1 MPVRKLVTLDKTLA
15 ISPNGTDQL
24 DLPRDHVIDDI
35 VLRFQ
40 FSYSATSAPSL
51 WDVLKAIQEVRVVSD
66 GSIVHWSLRGDDIYI
81 LNYYDQQGAVPV
93 YRDQPQ
99 VPAEIAETGAT
110 ITLRLATSEILANL
124 KSDLKLSVRF
134 GGAIGSIT
142 SFSGAVTVSVEQLV
156 YDPNEFVEAYG
167 PNLENLAEPK
177 VTAEEATLNAGT
189 QFQTVSEL
197 PVGNLLKRTVMVVT
211 DSSGN
216 FSDSVVDRIRLM
228 NKPGAQELLNEA
240 FTILG
245 DKDSMEY
252 QLTQRLTGVVFID
265 YGIDVTEDNLGL
277 RMWRVAKG
285 DITLETRNNANGR
298 ARLIHEEIIVNTEY
312 LDEAGV

>member
-1 MPVRKLVTLDKTLA
+1 MPVRKLVTLDKRLA

-81 LNYYDQQGAVPV
+81 LNYYDQQQTVPV
-93 YRDQPQ
+93 DIT
-99 VPAEIAETGAT
+99 ASDAT

-142 SFSGAVTVSVEQLV
+142 SFSGAVMVSVEQLV

-240 FTILG
+240 FTIFG
-245 DKDSMEY
+245 DKDRMEY

-265 YGIDVTEDNLGL
+265 YGVDVTEDNLGL

-298 ARLIHEEIIVNTEY
+298 ARLIHEEIIVNSEA
-312 LDEAGV
+312 LDNAGV

>member
-1 MPVRKLVTLDKTLA
+1 MPVRKLVTLDKRLA

-81 LNYYDQQGAVPV
+81 LNYYDQQQAVPV
-93 YRDQPQ
+93 DIT
-99 VPAEIAETGAT
+99 ASDAT

-142 SFSGAVTVSVEQLV
+142 SFSGAVMVSVEQLV

-211 DSSGN
+211 DSRDN

-240 FTILG
+240 FTIFG
-245 DKDSMEY
+245 DKDRMEY
-252 QLTQRLTGVVFID
+252 QLTQRLTGVVIID
-265 YGIDVTEDNLGL
+265 YGVDVTEDNLGL

-298 ARLIHEEIIVNTEY
+298 ARLIHEEIIVHSEA
-312 LDEAGV
+312 LDTAGV

>member
-1 MPVRKLVTLDKTLA
+1 MPVRKSVTLDKRLA

-81 LNYYDQQGAVPV
+81 LNYYDQQQAVPV
-93 YRDQPQ
+93 DIT
-99 VPAEIAETGAT
+99 ASDAT

-124 KSDLKLSVRF
+124 KSDLNLSVRF

-142 SFSGAVTVSVEQLV
+142 SFSGAVMVSVEQLV

-240 FTILG
+240 FTIFG
-245 DKDSMEY
+245 DKDRIEY

-265 YGIDVTEDNLGL
+265 YGVDVTEDNLGL

-298 ARLIHEEIIVNTEY
+298 ARLIHEEIIVNSEA
-312 LDEAGV
+312 LDKAGV

>member
-1 MPVRKLVTLDKTLA
+1 MPVRKVVTLDKRLA

-51 WDVLKAIQEVRVVSD
+51 WDVLRAIQEVRVVSD
-66 GSIVHWSLRGDDIYI
+66 GSVVHWSLRGDDIYI
-81 LNYYDQQGAVPV
+81 LNYYDQQQAVPV
-93 YRDQPQ
+93 DIT
-99 VPAEIAETGAT
+99 ASGAT

-142 SFSGAVTVSVEQLV
+142 SFSGAVMVSVEQLV

-211 DSSGN
+211 DSSGK

-245 DKDSMEY
+245 DKDRMEY

-265 YGIDVTEDNLGL
+265 YGVDVTEDNLGL

-285 DITLETRNNANGR
+285 DITLETRNNANGG
-298 ARLIHEEIIVNTEY
+298 ARLIHEEIIVNSEA
-312 LDEAGV
+312 LDMAGV

>member
-35 VLRFQ
+35 ALRFQ

-81 LNYYDQQGAVPV
+81 LNYYDQQEVVPV
-93 YRDQPQ
+93 DIT
-99 VPAEIAETGAT
+99 ASGAT

-245 DKDSMEY
+245 DKDRMEY